1 MMAEAVTLTATE
13 VAKLVNEHA
22 ELKAAVVAKWLE
34 KNPPEL
40 TISDLPVEEA
50 PQAAEPDPM
59 MP

>member
-1 MMAEAVTLTATE
+1 MAEAVKLTATE
-13 VAKLVNEHA
+13 VAKLVNGDDA
-22 ELKAAVVAKWLE
+22 LKAAVVSKWLE

-50 PQAAEPDPM
+50 PQAAEQKPM